1 MPNFS
6 TTVDAFTPAWQAGW
20 SRLTLPDAPSARW
33 GHSLT
38 QLDDDLLVVGG
49 ELTNLSPS
57 ARSAQIWSLQ
67 LGSGWRRLA
76 AGSKTP
82 PARRQHAAARYGGDV
97 AVTGGLGLNGAT
109 HGDIW
114 SVRPSSAGYTA
125 TLHLEH
131 VALARYGHALVAM
144 DGGLLLFGGRVAHRL
159 FDDVVAATGG
169 GGGGELDRARAVVE
183 GGDAGLALNDLWLL
197 VPEQRLVRRLGAA
210 ALDVACEDGAVP
222 CARSDHALLRYG
234 GASAGAASG
243 CGPLGCVVV
252 HGGRSNLGA
261 ALADVWLWRPR
272 GASLR
277 ALADGDA
284 GRWARLR
291 PAMGSATPPP
301 CVSCACALAG
311 DGLYAFGAAGGA
323 PPATLGHALTPLGRT
338 AALYRLELRTLRWAE
353 LRMPA
358 RAAAPEPAGGAAM
371 VVADGGGSLV
381 VVGGSAGGR
390 RDVVETWRFAL
401 GAACAACEAGEVCD
415 APTGACVC
423 ASEHCGRGAPPYV
436 SPPLVDAEAWGLLLK
451 ATALIALSA
460 FGSYT
465 GSALTEAARR
475 VVQYR

>member
-1 MPNFS
+1 MNS
-6 TTVDAFTPAWQAGW
+6 TPPSDAFTPPSHAGW
-20 SRLTLPDAPSARW
+20 SRLALPDAPSARW

-57 ARSAQIWSLQ
+57 ARSDQIWSLQ

-234 GASAGAASG
+234 GASAHVALSDHLVYVLFCGGA
-243 CGPLGCVVV
+243 LGC
-252 HGGRSNLGA
+252 
-261 ALADVWLWRPR
+261 
-272 GASLR
+272 
-277 ALADGDA
+277 
-284 GRWARLR
+284 
-291 PAMGSATPPP
+291 
-301 CVSCACALAG
+301 
-311 DGLYAFGAAGGA
+311 
-323 PPATLGHALTPLGRT
+323 
-338 AALYRLELRTLRWAE
+338 
-353 LRMPA
+353 
-358 RAAAPEPAGGAAM
+358 GGAAQPPRGHAC
-371 VVADGGGSLV
+371 VVTVSDLPSSPASIT
-381 VVGGSAGGR
+381 
-390 RDVVETWRFAL
+390 TWR
-401 GAACAACEAGEVCD
+401 
-415 APTGACVC
+415 
-423 ASEHCGRGAPPYV
+423 V
-436 SPPLVDAEAWGLLLK
+436 SL
-451 ATALIALSA
+451 TFS
-460 FGSYT
+460 T
-465 GSALTEAARR
+465 GS
-475 VVQYR
+475 